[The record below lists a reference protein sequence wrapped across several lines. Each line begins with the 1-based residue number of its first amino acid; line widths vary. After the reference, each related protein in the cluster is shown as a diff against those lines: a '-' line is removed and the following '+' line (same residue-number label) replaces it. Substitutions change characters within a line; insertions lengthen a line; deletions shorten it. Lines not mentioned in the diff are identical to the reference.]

1 MILYLE
7 PVMLDL
13 WKWMDNI
20 MKWMG
25 NIVATL
31 GYTGFFLI
39 SIFGNLTI
47 FFPTPYMI
55 IIYAGGISHDP
66 ILLGLVC
73 GLGSVIGET
82 SAYLVGRGGRQ
93 LVEEKYGK
101 RLESAKRLI
110 QRYGAL
116 AIFIFAATP
125 LPDDMLLIPLGLI
138 KYDLKKALLACFLGK
153 WLMCTLIA
161 YAGKFSFEF
170 VLNLFKGGGPMGI
183 VVGLILIILML
194 VAVFKIDWT
203 RFLEPKEERKGNDT
217 KRGSEE
223 K

>member
-1 MILYLE
+1 MIRYLK
-7 PVMLDL
+7 PVMLNF
-13 WKWMDNI
+13 WQWMDNI
-20 MKWMG
+20 LKWMG
-25 NIVATL
+25 NIVSTY
-31 GYTGFFLI
+31 GYVGFFLI
-39 SIFGNLTI
+39 SIFGNLTVI
-47 FFPTPYMI
+47 FPAPYTI
-55 IIYAGGISHDP
+55 IIYAGGVSLDP

-73 GLGSVIGET
+73 GLGAGIGEF

-93 LVEEKYGK
+93 LIEEKYGK

-153 WLMCTLIA
+153 WLMCTFIA
-161 YAGKFSFEF
+161 YAGKFSYDFI
-170 VLNLFKGGGPMGI
+170 LNLFKGSGPLGI
-183 VVGLILIILML
+183 VAGLVLLILMI
-194 VAVFKIDWT
+194 VAVLKIDWA

-217 KRGSEE
+217 KKGSEE

>member
-1 MILYLE
+1 MIRYLE
-7 PVMLDL
+7 PVMLDI
-13 WKWMDNI
+13 WRWMDNI
-20 MKWMG
+20 
-25 NIVATL
+25 VATY
-31 GYTGFFLI
+31 GYIGFFLI
-39 SIFGNLTI
+39 SIFGNITVI
-47 FFPTPYMI
+47 FPAPYTI
-55 IIYAGGISHDP
+55 IIYAGGVRLDP
-66 ILLGLVC
+66 LLLGLAC
-73 GLGSVIGET
+73 GLGAGIGEL

-138 KYDLKKALLACFLGK
+138 KYDIKKALLACFLGK

-161 YAGKFSFEF
+161 YAGKFSYDFI
-170 VLNLFKGGGPMGI
+170 LNLFKGSGLLGMVAGF
-183 VVGLILIILML
+183 VLLILMV

-203 RFLEPKEERKGNDT
+203 RFLEPKGERRSKDT